1 MRAYFEER
9 RCFFDMKHIHYRWA
23 LFWLGLLITLPINPS
38 YALEGL
44 TLANAGFTMVESS
57 EEEEPET
64 FIRSIKLSEVKE
76 KPLFFV
82 SKIQCDESCQKLLQ
96 SGKVKLIHRW
106 VRMLGVTPKTRLKQE
121 FPPEMFTEPLLL
133 LQSELMIN
141 TAGDWFVE
149 IQTSDGE
156 KLCLKEDEK
165 NVCEFVL
172 QVTLE

>member
-1 MRAYFEER
+1 
-9 RCFFDMKHIHYRWA
+9 MKQIRYLWA
-23 LFWLGLLITLPINPS
+23 IFWGGVLVTFLINPS

-44 TLANAGFTMVESS
+44 TLGNTGFTMVEPSK
-57 EEEEPET
+57 EEEPET
-64 FIRSIKLSEVKE
+64 FIKSIRLSDLKE

-82 SKIQCDESCQKLLQ
+82 SKIQCDASCQKLLQ

-106 VRMLGVTPKTRLKQE
+106 VRMLGVTPKTRQKQE
-121 FPPEMFTEPLLL
+121 FPPEIFTEPLLL
-133 LQSELMIN
+133 LQSELMIK

-149 IQTSDGE
+149 IQTSEGE
-156 KLCLKEDEK
+156 KLCLKDDEK